1 MKKYSVLIPAYNVEN
16 YIVECVESIV
26 KQDDMTLEEIYKNVE
41 IIIADD
47 GSMDKTG
54 KICDELA
61 KKYRNI
67 QVYHKDNEGHLLT
80 RTFLSKKAKSEYI
93 LFLDADDKWESNILK
108 TLNNYIKKYNSPDII
123 SFGLKLWKNSDYISY
138 ERNRNVIFCD
148 SSNIEKA
155 WTMLLCSDKYNSIC
169 CKAIKRDIVQAISI
183 DEKYQTIKRGEDKV
197 QCILSFEKSKNVL
210 FIPDSLYDYRID
222 NESITRTFN
231 PNYFDEIIIVDNFTL
246 KKLKYISVNENNYI
260 KWAENL
266 LNKLIDYILD
276 ATSSLTYK
284 DAKMHIDTYIDDTTV
299 KEAIEYA
306 KKSCKIKTKIKI
318 NLIIF
323 KQYRILQII
332 YGRKS

>member
-1 MKKYSVLIPAYNVEN
+1 MKRYSVLIPAYNVEN
-16 YIVECVESIV
+16 YIVECVESIL
-26 KQDDMTLEEIYKNVE
+26 KQDDMSLEEIYNNVE
-41 IIIADD
+41 IIIAND
-47 GSMDKTG
+47 GSTDKTG
-54 KICDELA
+54 EKCDELA

-67 QVYHKDNEGHLLT
+67 QVYHKDNEGLLLT
-80 RTFLSKKAKSEYI
+80 RTFLRKKAKSEYI

-123 SFGLKLWKNSDYISY
+123 SFGFQLWKNSDYISY

-155 WTMLLCSDKYNSIC
+155 WTMLLCSDKYNSIWS
-169 CKAIKRDIVQAISI
+169 KAIKRDIVQAISI
-183 DEKYQTIKRGEDKV
+183 DEKYQTIKRGEDKM

-222 NESITRTFN
+222 NESMTRTFN

-246 KKLKYISVNENNYI
+246 KKLKYISVNKNNYI

-266 LNKLIDYILD
+266 LNKLIDYILG
-276 ATSSLTYK
+276 ATNSLTYK
-284 DAKMHIDTYIDDTTV
+284 DAKLNINTYIDDTTV

-306 KKSCKIKTKIKI
+306 KKSCKIKTKIKVY
-318 NLIIF
+318 LILL
-323 KQYRILQII
+323 KQYKILQII